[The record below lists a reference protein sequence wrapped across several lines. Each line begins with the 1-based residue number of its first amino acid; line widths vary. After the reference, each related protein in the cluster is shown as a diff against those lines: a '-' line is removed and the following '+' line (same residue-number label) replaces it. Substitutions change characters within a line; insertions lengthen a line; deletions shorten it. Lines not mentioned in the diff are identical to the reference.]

1 MKKRCKLILILAI
14 FGNFIYAQSNDAN
27 KLEILTGGSFAKPKI
42 IPSLTNLALAQ
53 ITINY
58 KLTSTERTVGHEKST
73 GATSGAKITAY
84 LETTDGELTN
94 ADFQEI
100 TDYFYSYFQN
110 KLKENGIDT
119 IGWNTIIKTDF
130 YKNAVEKDGEGEDE
144 KQGKSGNVWV
154 TSTAHKGNILYGGAT
169 PFAFGKIK
177 KASKFCD
184 EIGAPAGF
192 FHITVDFADIMVH
205 VGIKTE
211 GSGLYYYQTRTTKTE
226 WVVESEMKVVPSTHG
241 NTLFWNKKSQAESLV
256 QRGDLEAVSNYQ
268 DAINEDASRLKNW
281 YSFSKLWAFN
291 KELDPI
297 VIETTR
303 AKYKAAAKKA
313 LEKYADAFIAKT
325 KDGK

>member
-1 MKKRCKLILILAI
+1 MFEKRFILMSFIAMFSNLII
-14 FGNFIYAQSNDAN
+14 AQSNDAN
-27 KLEILTGGSFAKPKI
+27 KLEIVVGGSFAKPKI
-42 IPSLTNLALAQ
+42 IPALSNLALAQ
-53 ITINY
+53 ITVNY
-58 KLTSTERTVGHEKST
+58 NLTSTERSAGHEKST

-84 LETTDGELTN
+84 LETTDGELTT

-100 TDYFYSYFQN
+100 TDYFYSYFQK

-119 IGWNTIIKTDF
+119 VAWNSIVETDF
-130 YKNAVEKDGEGEDE
+130 YKNAVEKVSEGEEDR
-144 KQGKSGNVWV
+144 QGKNGNVWV
-154 TSTAHKGNILYGGAT
+154 TNNAHKGNTLYGGAT

-177 KASKFCD
+177 KASKFCE

-226 WVVESEMKVVPSTHG
+226 WAVKSEMKVAASTHG
-241 NTLFWNKKSQAESLV
+241 NSLFWNKKSQAESLI
-256 QRGDLEAVSNYQ
+256 QRGDLEAISNYH

-291 KELDPI
+291 KELNPI

-313 LEKYADAFIAKT
+313 LEKYADAFIAKS
-325 KDGK
+325 KG